1 MSRPDIGSVLRA
13 AVAQGLLP
21 DTATAP
27 ASDARPWPVVLLTA
41 LGAWLATVPLLG
53 VVGML
58 LGDLI
63 SRSGGPYFVGVL
75 MLAGAIVVLRS
86 RSVPLFIEQLAV
98 PALLVGGGSLGFG
111 LFRDLPSS
119 AAAAVLAVVALALGL
134 AVRGPWL
141 RVLLGAAAAVLFV
154 FAGTP
159 QHWHL
164 GGGAPLAS
172 WWMAWHLGL
181 AAWVLALW
189 AQEHLLRGGA
199 RARAAAA
206 LESIAAGWVL
216 ATIAG
221 LAWWSGMTF
230 LVGGSFGGGFAGELA
245 RELGRR
251 EPSDWMLNLQ
261 QSSSAVLVVA
271 AAAWAARRWPS
282 LRQAPLAGVA
292 LVLIAL
298 AGFMPALG
306 AVLFALAVC
315 ATSGRWKL
323 AGAAGVA
330 AAWIVGAF
338 YYQLDWP
345 LAIKA
350 IVLLAAGGVLGALA
364 WWAAAS
370 ARGTQRLAVLHA
382 EAGGSRAA
390 RWCIGATALA
400 VLAVANVGIWQ
411 KETLIAQG
419 RPVFVEL
426 APADPRSLMQGDFMR
441 LNFSMPGD
449 IQALQ
454 GGMLGAG
461 RPRVVARRDER
472 GVATLLRM
480 DTGTPLG
487 PDEMRIELTPKD
499 GRWILV
505 SDAWFFR
512 EGESARWAGAR
523 YGEFRVDSQGRAL
536 LVGLR
541 GAKLEAL

>member
-1 MSRPDIGSVLRA
+1 MSRPDIASVLRA
-13 AVAQGLLP
+13 AVAEGLLP

-53 VVGML
+53 VVGTL

-63 SRSGGPYFVGVL
+63 SRSVGPYFVGMLV
-75 MLAGAIVVLRS
+75 LAGAIVVLRS
-86 RSVPLFIEQLAV
+86 RAVPLFFEQLAV
-98 PALLVGGGSLGFG
+98 PALLVGGGALGFG
-111 LFRDLPSS
+111 LFRDLSTS
-119 AAAAVLAVVALALGL
+119 AAAAVLAMVALGVGL

-154 FAGTP
+154 VAGTP
-159 QHWHL
+159 QHWRL
-164 GGGAPLAS
+164 GRGAPLES
-172 WWMAWHLGL
+172 WWLAWHLGL
-181 AAWVLALW
+181 AAWMMALW
-189 AQEHLLRGGA
+189 AQHQLLRGSA

-230 LVGGSFGGGFAGELA
+230 LVGGSFGGGFAGEVA

-261 QSSSAVLVVA
+261 QSTSAVLAVA
-271 AAAWAARRWPS
+271 AAAWAGRRWPA

-298 AGFMPALG
+298 AWFMPALG
-306 AVLFALAVC
+306 AVLLALAVC

-323 AGAAGVA
+323 ASAAGVA

-350 IVLLAAGGVLGALA
+350 VVLVAAAAVLGALA
-364 WWAAAS
+364 WWAALS
-370 ARGTQRLAVLHA
+370 ARATQPAAAAPA
-382 EAGGSRAA
+382 EAGGSRVA

-400 VLAVANVGIWQ
+400 VITVANVGIWQ
-411 KETLIAQG
+411 KERLIAQG
-419 RPVFVEL
+419 RPVYVEL
-426 APADPRSLMQGDFMR
+426 APVDPRSLMQGDFMR

-461 RPRVVARRDER
+461 RPRVVARLDAR
-472 GVATLLRM
+472 GVATLLRI
-480 DTGTPLG
+480 DAGTPLG
-487 PDEMRIELTPKD
+487 ADELRIELTPKD

-512 EGESARWAGAR
+512 EGESARWASAK
-523 YGEFRVDSQGRAL
+523 YGEFRVDSRGRAL

-541 GAKLEAL
+541 GANLEAL